1 MFKKIITLL
10 LVFLICVEKTN
21 ANVRGTSN
29 TDGLYSTILSEQ
41 RDLLIRLP
49 NNYNQNKMLDYPV
62 LYLLDGQRNFA
73 HTIGTLD
80 LLNQSNMAQ
89 EMIVVAIKNTHRT
102 KDFTPTYDKS
112 YDEWGVSGGADNFL
126 DFIEQELIPYVNKK
140 YRANNFKIVSGH
152 SLGGL
157 LSIYALQ
164 SRPELFQA
172 HFAFSPSLW
181 WHKKTIFKKAESF
194 LKNSGE
200 LNTYLYV
207 NMGSEGG
214 HMLSSYE
221 RYTKLLNSHNR
232 KGFKF
237 NADLDTSE
245 THNTTALA
253 GHSLAF
259 QNLYTT
265 LRPSDEIIAKGIP
278 EIKEFYKKQ
287 SDTYGYEIKPS
298 YGTIN
303 RAAYNALNK
312 KDFTTA
318 IAIFKENIKNYPYKA
333 DAYDSL
339 ADGYEANGELDK
351 ALEMRSLVI
360 EKSIIENI
368 ENNAYKT
375 RQVNLLKLINTNKNK
390 H

>member
-1 MFKKIITLL
+1 MFKQIATLL
-10 LVFLICVEKTN
+10 FVFLICVEETK

-29 TDGLYSTILSEQ
+29 TDSLYSTILSEQ
-41 RDLLIRLP
+41 RDLLIHLP

-73 HTIGTLD
+73 HTVGTLD

-89 EMIVVAIKNTHRT
+89 EMIVIAIKNTHRT
-102 KDFTPTYDKS
+102 RDFTPTYDES
-112 YDEWGVSGGADNFL
+112 YNKWVISGGADDFL
-126 DFIEQELIPYVNKK
+126 DFIEKELIPYINKK
-140 YRANNFKIVSGH
+140 YRANNFKIISGH

-157 LSIYALQ
+157 LAIYALQ

-181 WHKKTIFKKAESF
+181 WHKQVIFKKAESF
-194 LKNSGE
+194 LKNSDE
-200 LNTYLYV
+200 LYTYLYV
-207 NMGSEGG
+207 NMGNEGG

-221 RYTKLLNSHNR
+221 RYTKLLNSQSR
-232 KGFKF
+232 KEFKF
-237 NADLDTSE
+237 NSDLDISE

-259 QNLYTT
+259 QKLYST
-265 LRPSDEIIAKGIP
+265 LRPSQETIAKGMP
-278 EIKEFYKKQ
+278 AVKEFYKKQ
-287 SDTYGYEIKPS
+287 SKTYGYEIKPS
-298 YGTIN
+298 YGAIN
-303 RAAYNALNK
+303 GVAYNVLNK
-312 KDFTTA
+312 KDFATA
-318 IAIFKENIKNYPYKA
+318 IAIFKENVKSYPYKA

-351 ALEMRSLVI
+351 ALEMRNLVI
-360 EKSIIENI
+360 KKSIVENV

-375 RQVNLLKLINTNKNK
+375 RKMNLLKLIKTNKNK
-390 H
+390 P

>member
-1 MFKKIITLL
+1 MFKKIVILL
-10 LVFLICVEKTN
+10 LAFFLSSEEVN
-21 ANVRGTSN
+21 ANVRGTSI
-29 TDGLYSTILSEQ
+29 TDSLYSTVLSEQ
-41 RDLLIRLP
+41 RDLLVHLP
-49 NNYNQNKMLDYPV
+49 NNYKENKTLNYPV

-80 LLNQSNMAQ
+80 LLNQSSLAQ
-89 EMIVVAIKNTHRT
+89 EMIIIAIKNTHRT
-102 KDFTPTYDKS
+102 RDFTPTYDQS
-112 YDEWGVSGGADNFL
+112 YNEWGISGGADDFL
-126 DFIEQELIPYVNKK
+126 DFIEKELIPYVNKK

-181 WHKKTIFKKAESF
+181 WHKQVIFKEAESF
-194 LKNSGE
+194 LNNSSK

-237 NADLDTSE
+237 NSDLDTSE

-259 QNLYTT
+259 QKLYAS
-265 LRPSDEIIAKGIP
+265 LRPGHETIAKGIP
-278 EIKEFYKKQ
+278 AIKEFYKKQ
-287 SDTYGYEIKPS
+287 SEIYGYEIKPS
-298 YGTIN
+298 YGSIN
-303 RAAYNALNK
+303 RVAYNALEE
-312 KDFTTA
+312 KDFATA
-318 IAIFKENIKNYPYKA
+318 ISIFKENAKNYPYKA

-339 ADGYEANGELDK
+339 ADGYEANGELEK
-351 ALEMRSLVI
+351 ALEMRNLVI
-360 EKSIIENI
+360 KKSIIENI

-375 RQVNLLKLINTNKNK
+375 RLINLNKLIKANNP
-390 H
+390 

>member
-1 MFKKIITLL
+1 MLKKIITLL
-10 LVFLICVEKTN
+10 LVFFISFEEVN
-21 ANVRGTSN
+21 ASVRGTSI
-29 TDGLYSTILSEQ
+29 TDSLYSTVLSEQ
-41 RDLLIRLP
+41 RDLLVHLP
-49 NNYNQNKMLDYPV
+49 NNYEENKTLDYPM

-73 HTIGTLD
+73 HTMGTLD

-89 EMIVVAIKNTHRT
+89 EIIIIAIKNTHRT
-102 KDFTPTYDKS
+102 RDFTPTYDES
-112 YDEWGVSGGADNFL
+112 YNEWGMSGGADDFL
-126 DFIEQELIPYVNKK
+126 DFVETELIPYVNKT
-140 YRANNFKIVSGH
+140 YRANNFKIISGH

-181 WHKKTIFKKAESF
+181 WHKQAIFKKAESF
-194 LKNSGE
+194 LENSDE

-207 NMGSEGG
+207 NMGNEGG

-221 RYTKLLNSHNR
+221 RYKQLLNSHNR

-237 NADLDTSE
+237 NADLDTFE

-253 GHSLAF
+253 GNSLAF
-259 QNLYTT
+259 QNLSAT
-265 LRPSDEIIAKGIP
+265 LHPSDEIIAKGIP
-278 EIKEFYKKQ
+278 AINEFYKKQ
-287 SDTYGYEIKPS
+287 SSTYGYEIKPS
-298 YGTIN
+298 YGSIN
-303 RAAYNALNK
+303 RAAYNALQEKN
-312 KDFTTA
+312 FTKA
-318 IAIFKENIKNYPYKA
+318 IAIFKENIKNYPYKT

-351 ALEMRSLVI
+351 ALEMRNIVI
-360 EKSIIENI
+360 EKSMIENI

-375 RQVNLLKLINTNKNK
+375 RQRNLLKLVNTNKNK